1 MADFL
6 TTKGISHQ
14 LDQIIKKSEKTLYIL
29 SPYLRLSPTIY
40 ESIIDAIRRNV
51 NVNIIYGKSEI
62 TSDQDKLLKKL
73 NCNVFFKENLHGKC
87 YANETTAIITS
98 MNLHTFSE
106 VNNREFGVLI
116 NKRTDS
122 IAFNDCITE
131 IESII
136 NQASTIATIERRE
149 QEQVKVEFDN
159 NSFQDGWRKYLI
171 QRFPKTRFKLE
182 QKGDRIEFSAKD
194 FPFPRMNFSNKYGFI
209 TIELKETKGRLDIAR
224 ENMLSDFYSKFVNYR
239 FYWKSDHRIMIYFE
253 KDASFNSLEENISYC
268 SKALDILLEEFKRLN

>member
-136 NQASTIATIERRE
+136 NQASTIATIERR
-149 QEQVKVEFDN
+149 
-159 NSFQDGWRKYLI
+159 
-171 QRFPKTRFKLE
+171 
-182 QKGDRIEFSAKD
+182 
-194 FPFPRMNFSNKYGFI
+194 
-209 TIELKETKGRLDIAR
+209 
-224 ENMLSDFYSKFVNYR
+224 
-239 FYWKSDHRIMIYFE
+239 
-253 KDASFNSLEENISYC
+253 
-268 SKALDILLEEFKRLN
+268 